1 VARKLSF
8 AAPFL
13 VAIFTVISLY
23 AGNADRLEPGQMV
36 APMVFALAIAGLF
49 LLLFWLFRP
58 TSDAA
63 TFVAALFSFVFL
75 VWHLLN
81 WYELSVLMAGALFFG
96 VVSKKRLLNGTLL
109 LCLILALSLSYSS
122 VVAGITAAGRADT
135 VAAGGYTY
143 TLGQPNIYFIV
154 PDRMPSFAAMRESG
168 IDPEQALAD
177 LRALGF
183 YVNENQLSQD
193 PYTVDYTGEVHTTRT
208 MRFFASVLNGGQA
221 IPMEIGY
228 QDCRALI
235 VGNSAFTQL
244 HAAGYRIKNVAS
256 WFAETSRFTEA
267 DENLTYENVGFLEN
281 LFRDE
286 LSGAYF
292 ERTILAG
299 LNFRVWEPDA
309 SKVRVETG
317 RVFWQRD
324 QVLKV
329 AESGETSTFTFAHL
343 LFPHE
348 PYIYADP
355 ADSIPAQY
363 EANIRAAL
371 AFLTDLVGT
380 IRAADPSAVIIIQ
393 SDEGMAYRK
402 PIELNND
409 LSPVQW
415 NGVFTAWYLPDYTG
429 NKDKIKHT
437 DILAVVV
444 KHEDCSVSF
453 LRNVLSIPLL

>member
-135 VAAGGYTY
+135 VAAGAYTY

-267 DENLTYENVGFLEN
+267 DENLTYEDVGFLEN

-309 SKVRVETG
+309 SKRQVEQG
-317 RVFWQRD
+317 RLMWQRWEI
-324 QVLKV
+324 LTAAKPN
-329 AESGETSTFTFAHL
+329 SSTFVFAHL

-348 PYIYADP
+348 PFIYGDP
-355 ADSIPAQY
+355 AAKIPEQY
-363 EANIRAAL
+363 KANIRAAL
-371 AFLTDLVGT
+371 TFLTDLAGS
-380 IRAADPSAVIIIQ
+380 IRAADPSAIIVIQ

-415 NGVFTAWYLPDYTG
+415 NGVFTAWYFGGYVYTG
-429 NKDKIKHT
+429 DLDEVKHT
-437 DILAVVV
+437 DILAVEMG
-444 KHEDCSVSF
+444 H
-453 LRNVLSIPLL
+453 

>member
-13 VAIFTVISLY
+13 VAILMVISLY
-23 AGNADRLEPGQMV
+23 AANADRLEPGQMV
-36 APMVFALAIAGLF
+36 APMVYGLAVAGLF

-58 TSDAA
+58 TSEAA
-63 TFVAALFSFVFL
+63 PIVSAIFTLAFLTWHLVAYWIWLSIFGMVLVMVFL
-75 VWHLLN
+75 EPKHKAYRPAGYFLTMVLT
-81 WYELSVLMAGALFFG
+81 LSL
-96 VVSKKRLLNGTLL
+96 VVS
-109 LCLILALSLSYSS
+109 
-122 VVAGITAAGRADT
+122 VVQAGVASAGRVNALP
-135 VAAGGYTY
+135 AAAYTPKP
-143 TLGQPNIYFIV
+143 GQPNIYFIV

-177 LRALGF
+177 LQALGF

-193 PYTVDYTGEVHTTRT
+193 PYTVDYSGEVHTTRT
-208 MRFFASVLNGGQA
+208 MRFFASALNGGRL
-221 IPMEIGY
+221 IPMEILY
-228 QDCRALI
+228 RDCRTLI
-235 VGNSAFTQL
+235 KDNAAFDQF
-244 HAAGYRIKNVAS
+244 HSGGYRIVNVAS
-256 WFAETSRFTEA
+256 WFAETSNFTEA
-267 DENLTYENVGFLEN
+267 ENLAYQDVGFLEN

-317 RVFWQRD
+317 RLLWQRWEI
-324 QVLKV
+324 LTAGKPN
-329 AESGETSTFTFAHL
+329 TSTFVFAHI

-348 PYIYADP
+348 PFIYGDP
-355 ADSIPAQY
+355 TATIPEQY
-363 EANIRAAL
+363 YSNIRA
-371 AFLTDLVGT
+371 
-380 IRAADPSAVIIIQ
+380 AADPSAVIIIQ

-402 PIELNND
+402 PIELNYN

-415 NGVFTAWYLPDYTG
+415 NGVFTAWYLPGYSGDL
-429 NKDKIKHT
+429 DAIKHT

-444 KHEDCSVSF
+444 GK
-453 LRNVLSIPLL
+453 